1 MKRRT
6 LLVFVPSLILA
17 ALATWL
23 LLRSIFP
30 AGEVNY
36 LNYRLLKR
44 ASSIEEVERVIGPFD
59 DNQIDAFT
67 HAPVIRPTNENGVV
81 TCVWSEKSRELGAT
95 RIHITFVDGRATE
108 FRYVTYDYKWLIG
121 DVPEK

>member
-6 LLVFVPSLILA
+6 LVVFVSSLILA

-23 LLRSIFP
+23 LLRWVFP
-30 AGEVNY
+30 PAQVNY
-36 LNYRLLKR
+36 LNYLLVKR
-44 ASSIEEVERVIGPFD
+44 GSSIEEVERVIGPFD
-59 DNQIDAFT
+59 DKQTDASA
-67 HAPVIRPTNENGVV
+67 HARPTNENGVV
-81 TCVWSEKSRELGAT
+81 TCIWSENPRELGAT

-108 FRYVTYDYKWLIG
+108 FRYITYDYKLLIG